1 VIKMMMTKR
10 TIKKRNRSRVLQV
23 AALVGRVK
31 IVPQVPVKIKDV
43 VPVKNEAFDFRCW
56 YT

>member
-1 VIKMMMTKR
+1 MMTKR